1 MIRMDAVFSTKVKGL
16 QSAPARLSPPV
27 PAHRARSCSIRSPR
41 YVSHTIERAALGT
54 ETDSPAHSYNV
65 RARATLILAGFFLAA
80 CASSAADDAAVAGET
95 VVTEFNAPVAQ
106 STGHYGYGK
115 DASPAEVAGWD
126 IDIRPDGL
134 GLPPGSATP
143 EDGEMMYE
151 DKCALCHGSFGEGVG
166 RYPVL
171 AGGEGTLTEPRP
183 EKTVGSFWPYASTL
197 WDYINRAMPFAE
209 PESLS
214 DEEVYAITAYV
225 LYLNDLVD
233 YEFELNQDNLAAI
246 EMPNKDGF
254 FFDDRPDVLN
264 ELCMSN
270 CKDPATITI
279 TSEPTLTDEP
289 EPEAASTAV
298 VEMSPGESTYQQ
310 ACAMCHAAGVADAPI
325 LGEQAAWAE
334 RIALGRDALIS
345 SSING
350 KGFMPPK
357 GGQTQLSDD
366 DVTAAV
372 DFMIERTAN

>member
-1 MIRMDAVFSTKVKGL
+1 MFRLAKV
-16 QSAPARLSPPV
+16 
-27 PAHRARSCSIRSPR
+27 
-41 YVSHTIERAALGT
+41 
-54 ETDSPAHSYNV
+54 
-65 RARATLILAGFFLAA
+65 TLILATFSLAA
-80 CASSAADDAAVAGET
+80 CVPKAADDVVVVGET
-95 VVTEFNAPVAQ
+95 VVTEFNASAAQ
-106 STGHYGYGK
+106 PTGHFGYGK
-115 DASPAEVAGWD
+115 DASIEEIAGWN

-143 EDGEMMYE
+143 EDGEMLYE

-183 EKTVGSFWPYASTL
+183 EKTIGSFWPYASTL
-197 WDYINRAMPFAE
+197 WDYIHRAMPFAE

-233 YEFELNQDNLAAI
+233 YEFELNQDSLALI

-254 FFDDRPDVLN
+254 FFDDRPDTAN
-264 ELCMSN
+264 EWCMSD

-279 TSEPTLTDEP
+279 TSEPTLVEEP
-289 EPEAASTAV
+289 ELEVASAAV
-298 VEMSPGESTYQQ
+298 IEMSPGESTYQQ

-325 LGEQAAWAE
+325 MGEQGAWAE
-334 RIALGRDALIS
+334 RIALGREALIN

-357 GGQTQLSDD
+357 GGQTQLSDE
-366 DVTAAV
+366 DVIAAV
-372 DFMIERTAN
+372 DFMIDRAAN